1 MLLLLTVYDKK
12 KKIMNTVR
20 KQGFIEKKEQQEL
33 FNWLYTDIDLPK
45 RAYEVY
51 DMLNLFNKLDFSI
64 NDYENNTKIQII
76 EQQLKAAN
84 EAIIQTLKTIEE
96 KKQNK

>member
-1 MLLLLTVYDKK
+1 MS
-12 KKIMNTVR
+12 TVR

-84 EAIIQTLKTIEE
+84 EAIIQSLKTIEE

>member
-1 MLLLLTVYDKK
+1 LLTVYDKK

>member
-1 MLLLLTVYDKK
+1 MN
-12 KKIMNTVR
+12 NTVR

-33 FNWLYTDIDLPK
+33 FNWLHKTLNLTA
-45 RAYEVY
+45 RVYEIH

-64 NDYENNTKIQII
+64 NDQENNAKITYI
-76 EQQLKAAN
+76 ENMLKQAN
-84 EAIIQTLKTIEE
+84 EVILQTLKTIEE

>member
-1 MLLLLTVYDKK
+1 
-12 KKIMNTVR
+12 MNTVR
-20 KQGFIEKKEQQEL
+20 KQKFIEKNEQQKL
-33 FNWLYTDIDLPK
+33 FIWLYTTFDLPK
-45 RAYEVY
+45 RVYEIQ

-64 NDYENNTKIQII
+64 NDQENNAKIKII

>member
-20 KQGFIEKKEQQEL
+20 KQGFIEKNEQQKL
-33 FNWLYTDIDLPK
+33 FIWLYTNIDLPK

-64 NDYENNTKIQII
+64 NDQENNAKIQII